1 MIALL
6 LLLAQDLEEG
16 DKAYKA
22 GDYAKAVGHFEKA
35 VASKPDA
42 QVWLVLGSCYLRV
55 ERPKDAVK
63 AFREALALKAEGV
76 DVHRA
81 LGQALLNA
89 GQLDEA
95 IASFRTAE
103 ARDPNGQDAYWIA
116 RVFIQREEWTQAVYE
131 LSRHRHAH
139 PESIETLE
147 TLAYVLGRSG
157 RHGESADAY
166 RALARR
172 KPLETKYLVFVAQA
186 EAAAQRYGPAVDALE
201 AARRRGAVDPA
212 AARLLGDLYLTL
224 NMPREAAAA
233 YARLTDLKPDDW
245 VRLGHAYLRSNET
258 TSAREAF
265 TKAGARPDALTQ
277 LGHLSEP
284 ADARRLFKEAGAW
297 GALGELELKAGDA
310 KAAAVAF
317 AEALKTDR
325 SAAAHY
331 HLALALKQAGQDEF
345 PALRDGLREHPLD
358 EKLRALLRAK

>member
-1 MIALL
+1 MIILL

-16 DKAYKA
+16 EKAYKA

-35 VASKPDA
+35 IEKKPDA

-63 AFREALALKAEGV
+63 AFREALALKAEGP

-81 LGQALLNA
+81 LGQALLGA

-95 IASFRTAE
+95 IGSFRTAE
-103 ARDPNGQDAYWIA
+103 AKDPNGQDAYWIA

-139 PESIETLE
+139 PESVETLE
-147 TLAYVLGRSG
+147 TLAYALGRSG
-157 RHGESADAY
+157 RHGESADTY

-172 KPLETKYLVFVAQA
+172 KPAEPKYLVYVAQA
-186 EAAAQRYGPAVDALE
+186 ESAAQRQGAAVDALE
-201 AARRRGAVDPA
+201 AARRRGVVDPA
-212 AARLLGDLYLTL
+212 ATRLLGDLYLTL
-224 NMPREAAAA
+224 NMPREAATA
-233 YARLTDLKPDDW
+233 YARLKDLTPEDW
-245 VRLGHAYLRSNET
+245 VRIGHAYLRSNET
-258 TSAREAF
+258 VSAREAF
-265 TKAGARPDALTQ
+265 AKAGPRPDALTQ
-277 LGHLSEP
+277 LGHLSAP
-284 ADARRLFKEAGAW
+284 AEARTLFKEAKAW
-297 GALGELELKAGDA
+297 GALGELELKAGDP
-310 KAAAVAF
+310 KAAALAF

-331 HLALALKQAGQDEF
+331 NYALSLKQSGQDEF
-345 PALRDGLREHPLD
+345 PALREGLREHPLD